1 MALKCPYL
9 LTELQVD
16 NMVEMYKNLPV
27 HLWKWWQPSSS
38 MPVTW
43 HKQNA
48 VFPWV
53 IRCTYHQ
60 YIFFFLLYSYN

>member
-27 HLWKWWQPSSS
+27 HL
-38 MPVTW
+38 
-43 HKQNA
+43 
-48 VFPWV
+48 
-53 IRCTYHQ
+53 
-60 YIFFFLLYSYN
+60 